1 MNKKLFLSIF
11 LFVLASSVF
20 AQNKQLTIEDA
31 IWNVW
36 FDLAPEDL
44 DQVQWRGNSND
55 YYVFIEDWAVIKQ
68 GNIKNEDIITLCS
81 LDDVNETFQTANYI
95 RYFYDIHWLNNDAFY
110 QIFGNHVYVYD
121 VNQKKILENYILP
134 SDAENIFYNADNKF
148 VVYTIA
154 NNIELIK
161 NDGTVVKVTD
171 ETDPGVVCGS
181 DYTHRQEFGI
191 DKGIFLSPNGNYF
204 AFYRKD
210 QTMVADY
217 PLIDY
222 TTFPATLINIKY
234 PMAGQTSEEVTLG
247 VYNIADNSTT
257 FLKTGLPKDQYLTAI
272 TWGSSEKYIYVGVL
286 NRDQNHLKFNKYDAK
301 TGDFVKTLFEETDDK
316 YVEPEHPAIFLP
328 KTQNQFLWYSERDGY
343 NQFYLYDTDGNLIK
357 QITKGAWVITDFYGF
372 SDDEKFIYI
381 QSTAECAIQRHIYK
395 INMANGKMD
404 MLTQVHGTHVADF
417 TADKKYFIN
426 KFSNTETPN
435 VIDIIDN
442 KGKVVKEL
450 ISAVNPLADYKL
462 ANMKIGIMKSADGVT
477 DLYYQMVTP
486 PDFDSTIKYPVVV
499 YVYGGPHAQLVT
511 DEWLSGG
518 LWNYYMAQKGYIMFT
533 VDNRGSADRGRD
545 FENVIHRQVGVA
557 EMADQMEGI
566 KFLKSKSYVDAD
578 RIGVHGWSYG
588 GFMTTSLI
596 CDNPDVFKVA
606 VAGGPVIDWKYYEV
620 MYGERY
626 MDTPQDNPDGY
637 ANASLLTKIVNLK
650 GKLLIIHGGIDP
662 TVVPQNSHD
671 LLLKSQ
677 AAGVQ
682 VDFYEYPNSEHNVRG
697 QQRIHLMQK
706 VTQYFDDYL

>member
-31 IWNVW
+31 IGNVG
-36 FDLAPEDL
+36 FDLAPQDL
-44 DQVQWRGNSND
+44 DQIQWKGNSND
-55 YYVFIEDWAVIKQ
+55 YVFVEDWAVIKQ
-68 GNIKNEDIITLCS
+68 GNINNDDIVTLCS
-81 LDDVNETFQTANYI
+81 LDDVNETFQTANNI
-95 RYFYDIHWLNNDAFY
+95 KYFYDIHWLNDDAFY
-110 QIFGNHVYVYD
+110 QIFSNHVYVYD
-121 VNQKKILENYILP
+121 VNQKKILEDYLLP
-134 SDAENIFYNADNKF
+134 SAAENIFYNADNKY
-148 VVYTIA
+148 VVYTVA
-154 NNIELIK
+154 NNIELMK
-161 NDGTVVKVTD
+161 SDGTIVKITD
-171 ETDPGVVCGS
+171 ETDPGIVCGS

-191 DKGIFLSPNGNYF
+191 DKGIFISPDGNYF

-210 QTMVADY
+210 ETMVADY

-222 TTFPATLINIKY
+222 TTFPASLKSIKY

-247 VYNIADNSTT
+247 IYNFADNSTT
-257 FLKTGLPKDQYLTAI
+257 FLKTGLPKDHYLTAI
-272 TWGSSEKYIYVGVL
+272 TWEPSEKYIYVGIL
-286 NRDQNHLKFNKYDAK
+286 NRDQNHLKFNKYDAN

-357 QITKGAWVITDFYGF
+357 QVTKGAWVITDFYGF

-395 INMANGKMD
+395 INMDNGKMN
-404 MLTQVHGTHVADF
+404 MLTTTHGTHVADF

-426 KFSNTETPN
+426 KFSNTDVPN
-435 VIDIIDN
+435 VINIKDN
-442 KGKVVKEL
+442 KGKVTKEL
-450 ISAVNPLADYKL
+450 VNAENPLADYKL
-462 ANMKIGIMKSADGVT
+462 ANSKIGIIKSADGVT

-486 PDFDSTIKYPVVV
+486 PDFDSTKKYPVVI

-511 DEWLSGG
+511 DEWLPSG

-533 VDNRGSADRGRD
+533 VDNRGSANRGRA
-545 FENVIHRQVGVA
+545 FEDVIYRQVGVA
-557 EMADQMEGI
+557 EMADQMEGV
-566 KFLKSKSYVDAD
+566 KFLKSKSYVDTN

-637 ANASLLTKIVNLK
+637 ANASLLTKIVNLQ
-650 GKLLIIHGGIDP
+650 GKLLIIHGGVDP
-662 TVVPQNSHD
+662 VVVPQNSRD

-697 QQRIHLMQK
+697 KQRIHLMQK